1 MRCTKCDTEMFNAKL
16 TGNTLYP
23 LILTNKKNGIWE
35 SENRSYVLCYV
46 CPKCGYIEL
55 YAEKPKELKID

>member
-1 MRCTKCDTEMFNAKL
+1 MRCTKCDTEMFNARL

-35 SENRSYVLCYV
+35 SEKRCYALCYV
-46 CPKCGYIEL
+46 CPECGYIVL

>member
-16 TGNTLYP
+16 TGNTLCP

-35 SENRSYVLCYV
+35 SEKRYYVLCYA